1 MKVLIFSLGL
11 WATIALAQFDLATLE
26 PSPPRQPIADHKAS
40 GFGGYG
46 FGSSRDFVRTGRA
59 HDRHILDREFA
70 DWIWYMG
77 TIEDCGLES
86 GYQFSRSDKLMGG
99 LWIIRNDNECFQR
112 VQARLINS
120 YGDNHL
126 TMEIK
131 GSTIRAEMWVPHT
144 KIVHR
149 KSPTVHTVS
158 FYDTFERTQNGGP

>member
-1 MKVLIFSLGL
+1 MKALIFVMGL
-11 WATIALAQFDLATLE
+11 WATIALAQFDLSTLR
-26 PSPPRQPIADHKAS
+26 PVGPIPDHKAS

-77 TIEDCGLES
+77 TIEGCGFES

-99 LWIIRNDNECFQR
+99 LWIIRNDNECFQT
-112 VQARLINS
+112 VQAYLIDA
-120 YGDNHL
+120 YGENL
-126 TMEIK
+126 SIEILGTK
-131 GSTIRAEMWVPHT
+131 IVAEMWIPHT
-144 KIVHR
+144 RIVHR